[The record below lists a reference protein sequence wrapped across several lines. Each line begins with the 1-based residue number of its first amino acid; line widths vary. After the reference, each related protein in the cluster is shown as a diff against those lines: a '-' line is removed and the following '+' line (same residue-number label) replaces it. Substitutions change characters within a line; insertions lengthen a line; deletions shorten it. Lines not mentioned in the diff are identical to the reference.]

1 MTTLHPQKD
10 GKARLSFTSNLI
22 EQLDREGNLTEEY
35 EGMIKGAAATVY
47 GGKMDLSA
55 LKREVIVDC

>member
-35 EGMIKGAAATVY
+35 EEMIKGAAATVY
-47 GGKMDLSA
+47 GGRIDLSA
-55 LKREVIVDC
+55 FKREAIEKC